1 MTDMTNRV
9 AYIEK
14 TWGECYRPGRG
25 KVEDYG
31 WEVSFC
37 ETSPLVV
44 LDRQCYNNEQTALI
58 NAKKFENGEYTIGE
72 YNEIQFAA

>member
-1 MTDMTNRV
+1 MINRV

-14 TWGECYRPGRG
+14 TWGECYRSGRG

-37 ETSPLVV
+37 EASPLVI
-44 LDRQCYNNEQTALI
+44 LDKHCYNNEETALK
-58 NAKKFENGEYTIGE
+58 NAKLFESGEYTIGE